1 MIFYQRGATI
11 MQILVVDDDPHILKL
26 VAIHLTREGYKVL
39 KANHAEEALALLRHE
54 HVDLAIVDVMMPRM
68 NGIRLTEILRE
79 EHETPVILLTAK
91 GEIDDK
97 EKGYL
102 AGAED
107 YVVKPFEPRELLF
120 RVAVILRRFDK
131 ASHTVIKVGNL
142 TINRKSFEVVAGTET
157 LLMPLKEFELL
168 SLLASRPDQVFTR
181 DTLMEKIW
189 GYDYE
194 GSEQTLNTHIKRIR
208 ERLSRIGASVEI
220 QTMRGVGYKLEVQE

>member
-1 MIFYQRGATI
+1 

-26 VAIHLTREGYKVL
+26 VAIHLTREGYKVV
-39 KANHAEEALALLRHE
+39 KASDAQEALAILKQE
-54 HVDLAIVDVMMPRM
+54 HVDLAIVDVMMPGM
-68 NGIRLTEILRE
+68 SGIRLTEILRE
-79 EHETPVILLTAK
+79 EYRTPVILLTAK
-91 GEIDDK
+91 GQMDDK

-107 YVVKPFEPRELLF
+107 YVVKPFEPKELLF

-131 ASHTVIKVGNL
+131 ASHSVMKVGNL
-142 TINRKSFEVVAGTET
+142 TINRKSFEVVVGTET

-208 ERLSRIGASVEI
+208 ERLSRIGATVEI
-220 QTMRGVGYKLEVQE
+220 QTMRGVGYKLEVQQG

>member
-1 MIFYQRGATI
+1 
-11 MQILVVDDDPHILKL
+11 MQILVVDDDSHILKL
-26 VAIHLTREGYKVL
+26 VAIQLTREGYKVH
-39 KANHAEEALALLRHE
+39 KANHAQEALAILREE
-54 HVDLAIVDVMMPRM
+54 HVDLAIVDVMMPGM

-79 EHETPVILLTAK
+79 EYATPVILLTAK
-91 GEIDDK
+91 GAIDDK
-97 EKGYL
+97 EQGYL

-131 ASHTVIKVGNL
+131 ASHTVMKVGNL
-142 TINRKSFEVVAGTET
+142 TINRKSFEVIAGTET

-168 SLLASRPDQVFTR
+168 SLLASRPEQVFTR

-220 QTMRGVGYKLEVQE
+220 QTMRGVGYKLEVQA